1 MNDILRRKVLS
12 GAAIGG
18 DGGPGADHGWRLAFA
33 RAARDGANL
42 LVTVRS
48 LRMTRRSLAE
58 LLELPP
64 ERALVALL
72 DGPGGGMGMVAL
84 SPEVSSALVE
94 MQTIGRLATGTTA
107 SRRPTR
113 TDAAMVTP
121 ILDRAM
127 VELDGLLAEE
137 ADLEWAGG
145 FRYASFLEDARP
157 LGLLLDDQPYRVL
170 TMEIDLGDEARQG
183 QILLALPAE
192 GRGQRPA
199 TASAKAVSR
208 PAQSQGTPFAAALSE
223 AVMGADVTL
232 QAVIARITV
241 PLKAVMGL
249 APDMVIPLPDA
260 ALDKIQVEGIDGRPL
275 ANARLGQHRGQRAL
289 RITPPGGEAGG
300 DASQAAGAGPAMAA
314 GMGGLEPQA
323 GMDFGG
329 DGMLA
334 LPGADLGE
342 MPMFD
347 PDAGFLAAG

>member
-33 RAARDGANL
+33 RAARDGTNL

-64 ERALVALL
+64 ERALIALL

-84 SPEVSSALVE
+84 SPDVSSALVE

-107 SRRPTR
+107 LRRPTR

-127 VELDGLLAEE
+127 VELEGLLAEE

-145 FRYASFLEDARP
+145 FRYSSFLEDPRP

-170 TMEIDLGDEARQG
+170 TMEIDLGDAGRQG
-183 QILLALPAE
+183 QVLLALPAE
-192 GRGQRPA
+192 GRGQRPT
-199 TASAKAVSR
+199 TAAAKAASR
-208 PAQSQGTPFAAALSE
+208 PAPSPGTPFANALSE

-232 QAVIARITV
+232 QAVIARISV
-241 PLKAVMGL
+241 PLKAVMAL
-249 APDMVIPLPDA
+249 APDMVIPLPEA

-275 ANARLGQHRGQRAL
+275 ANAKLGQHRGQRAL
-289 RITPPGGEAGG
+289 RITPPGEGTETGSPEAPDMGG
-300 DASQAAGAGPAMAA
+300 
-314 GMGGLEPQA
+314 GMGMAGLEPQP
-323 GMDFGG
+323 GMDFGDPG
-329 DGMLA
+329 LLA
-334 LPGADLGE
+334 LPGADMGE